1 MLLKANT
8 VAFGHLSKANSSL
21 KIVVTNLLRKTGKR
35 SRLSNNKGWHRQA
48 LSSQLTLKLL
58 NEGVVLVGGGQT
70 TVCLLGTNLI
80 ANLRKTARN
89 TFLLAPLNQINCTA
103 KNHIKRNNLANLK
116 RILSWINH
124 QQVKTVKHVGKI
136 GLLGKLHSFIFWKV
150 SVALLVALPRTT
162 VVTTEVI
169 QSVKA
174 NLLSCF
180 SNIFRETLLIPR
192 IYVSSTKFI
201 KVYLVSRC
209 NKHQR
214 KIAVSTKFKSCLKQV
229 GRHWSNSQKR
239 GGLSCVLK
247 LKQPFNSFFNW

>member
-1 MLLKANT
+1 MLKQRHVIKVICVVLLKTNA
-8 VAFGHLSKANSSL
+8 VALGHLSKANGSL
-21 KIVVTNLLRKTGKR
+21 KIIMANLLRKTCKR

-48 LSSQLTLKLL
+48 LSGQLALKLL
-58 NEGVVLVGGGQT
+58 NEGVILVGRGQAT
-70 TVCLLGTNLI
+70 ICFLGTNLI

-89 TFLLAPLNQINCTA
+89 TFLLAPLNQINCTT
-103 KNHIKRNNLANLK
+103 KNHVKRNNLANLK
-116 RILSWINH
+116 RILSWVNH
-124 QQVKTVKHVGKI
+124 QQVKAIKHVGKI
-136 GLLGKLHSFIFWKV
+136 RLLGKLHSLIFWKV

-162 VVTTEVI
+162 VVAAEVI
-169 QSVKA
+169 QTVKA

-214 KIAVSTKFKSCLKQV
+214 KIAVSTKFKSCLEQV
-229 GRHWSNSQKR
+229 GRHWSNS
-239 GGLSCVLK
+239 
-247 LKQPFNSFFNW
+247 

>member
-1 MLLKANT
+1 MLFKTNT
-8 VAFGHLSKANSSL
+8 VALGHLSKANGSL
-21 KIVVTNLLRKTGKR
+21 KIIMANLLRKTCKR
-35 SRLSNNKGWHRQA
+35 SGLSNNKGWHRKT
-48 LSSQLTLKLL
+48 LSSQLALKLL
-58 NEGVVLVGGGQT
+58 NEGVILVGRGQAT
-70 TVCLLGTNLI
+70 ICFLGTNLI

-116 RILSWINH
+116 RILSWVNH

-136 GLLGKLHSFIFWKV
+136 RLLGKLHSLIFWKV
-150 SVALLVALPRTT
+150 SVALLVALPRTA
-162 VVTTEVI
+162 VVAAEIVQT
-169 QSVKA
+169 VKA

-214 KIAVSTKFKSCLKQV
+214 KIAVSTKFKSCLEQV
-229 GRHWSNSQKR
+229 GRHWSNS
-239 GGLSCVLK
+239 
-247 LKQPFNSFFNW
+247 